1 MYWFRINVFN
11 NNEDFDVGFVEF
23 VRSRSKDYALSRAVG
38 RGNCST
44 PHCRCPQVLV
54 FSKMIEKDRND
65 VNIFHTVIFNTLSS
79 PVWWNTYKIAVT
91 DRPNRTKDKAT
102 KTIFIFFM
110 MKRQP
115 SR

>member
-23 VRSRSKDYALSRAVG
+23 VRSRSKDYALSRVVG

-65 VNIFHTVIFNTLSS
+65 VNIFHTVIFNTYRVQFDEIL
-79 PVWWNTYKIAVT
+79 T
-91 DRPNRTKDKAT
+91 R
-102 KTIFIFFM
+102 
-110 MKRQP
+110 
-115 SR
+115 